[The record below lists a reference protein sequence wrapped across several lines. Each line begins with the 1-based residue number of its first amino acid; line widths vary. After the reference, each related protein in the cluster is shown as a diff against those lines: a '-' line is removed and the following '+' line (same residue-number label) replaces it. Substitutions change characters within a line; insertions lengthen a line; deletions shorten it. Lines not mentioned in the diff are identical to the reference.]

1 ILFALLAV
9 LIVAIP
15 VSVIAFMQQQQSPQ
29 GSKAP
34 ATVFQYEKLELTYP
48 FSGSYSN
55 PNDPAIVDVEA
66 VFTAPDG
73 NKQTVPGFFFQDF
86 TRSGDVTKEILT
98 PIPQSERWKV
108 RYAPSDRK
116 SVV

>member
-1 ILFALLAV
+1 
-9 LIVAIP
+9 
-15 VSVIAFMQQQQSPQ
+15 
-29 GSKAP
+29 

-86 TRSGDVTKEILT
+86 TRSGDVTRETLT
-98 PIPQSERWKV
+98 PVAQSSRWKV
-108 RYAPSDRK
+108 RYAPSEVGTYIYAVTIKDAQGTHTLDNGSFTVK
-116 SVV
+116 PSANPG